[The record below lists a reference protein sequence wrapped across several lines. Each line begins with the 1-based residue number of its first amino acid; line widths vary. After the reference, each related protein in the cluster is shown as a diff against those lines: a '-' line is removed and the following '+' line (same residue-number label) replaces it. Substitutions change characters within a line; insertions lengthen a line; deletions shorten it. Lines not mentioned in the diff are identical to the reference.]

1 MITSTIY
8 EFRKELQNLGYSKYI
23 YTNYPKTVQLF
34 LEYIKEIPEQITK
47 EHIENYY
54 SHLQQRPNKKRKGT
68 LSDSAILT
76 HLQAIKTYFK
86 YLQRTNQIKKNPYLL
101 KIKTLQNQE
110 RKILTQEKIQKL
122 YKNCKTKEEK
132 VILHLCYGCGLRKSE
147 AQNLN
152 ERDID
157 FEKKML
163 YVRKGKG
170 KKRRV
175 IPLTP
180 KITTD
185 LKTYIETK
193 EVPII
198 KGLRQDKIPL
208 LINNHGKRMQGQ
220 TIHRGF
226 KKLLKRTTNQSHISL
241 HNLRHSIA
249 THLLENKMSIEKVR
263 DFLGHSQLNT
273 TQIYTQVNQLKKCYN
288 EKN

>member
-1 MITSTIY
+1 MITNTIY

-23 YTNYPKTVQLF
+23 YVNYPRMVQLF
-34 LEYIKEIPEQITK
+34 LEYTKETPKQITK
-47 EHIENYY
+47 KHIENYHSY
-54 SHLQQRPNKKRKGT
+54 LQERTNKKRRGT
-68 LSDSAILT
+68 LTQSGILG

-86 YLQRTNQIKKNPYLL
+86 YLQRTNQIKIDPYTL
-101 KIKTLQNQE
+101 KIKRPQYQE
-110 RKILTQEKIQKL
+110 RKILTQEEIQKL
-122 YKNCKTKEEK
+122 YKKCKTQSEK

-175 IPLTP
+175 IPLTQ
-180 KITTD
+180 KIATD

-193 EVPII
+193 QIPTIR
-198 KGLRQDKIPL
+198 GFGQDKTPL
-208 LINNHGKRMQGQ
+208 LTNNQGNRMQGG
-220 TIHRGF
+220 TIHHNF
-226 KKLLKRTTNQSHISL
+226 KKLLKRTTDQADISL

-273 TQIYTQVNQLKKCYN
+273 TQIYTRVNQF
-288 EKN
+288 